1 MEGRSNHINN
11 SQQSLKSKLF
21 HITNASELLFKSGSE
36 EKTVLEE
43 DNIEKETPLT
53 LRAAMVF
60 VPTLKTDV
68 IAIIHPN
75 LQALLLEAVI
85 TSPPLAVLTLVQ

>member
-1 MEGRSNHINN
+1 
-11 SQQSLKSKLF
+11 
-21 HITNASELLFKSGSE
+21 
-36 EKTVLEE
+36 
-43 DNIEKETPLT
+43 
-53 LRAAMVF
+53 MVF

>member
-1 MEGRSNHINN
+1 MRKH
-11 SQQSLKSKLF
+11 
-21 HITNASELLFKSGSE
+21 LLLYEQPWCF
-36 EKTVLEE
+36 
-43 DNIEKETPLT
+43 LT

-85 TSPPLAVLTLVQ
+85 TSPPLTVLTLVQ

>member
-1 MEGRSNHINN
+1 MEAQSNHSNN
-11 SQQSLKSKLF
+11 SQQSLKSRLF
-21 HITNASELLFKSGSE
+21 HITNASELLFKSGSK
-36 EKTVLEE
+36 EKTILLE
-43 DNIEKETPLT
+43 DNIEKETSLT

-60 VPTLKTDV
+60 VPILKTDV

-85 TSPPLAVLTLVQ
+85 TSPPLTVLTLVL